1 VKIMTE
7 KKEKETQEQ
16 SKELQTGREGQQLAT
31 ITPFGFVRRFAEDME
46 RLFEDFEGLYFPS
59 LFTREF
65 FPFRKELAQVDWVPK
80 IEVLQHNG
88 QVTVR
93 ADLPGL
99 SKDDVKVEI
108 TDEALIISGERKEEK
123 EEKREGYYRSERSY
137 GRFYRRIPL
146 PQGVN
151 ADKAMATFNNGA
163 LEITMQAPKAES
175 HIRRIEVK
183 EAAETAMARAA
194 TGK

>member
-1 VKIMTE
+1 MTE
-7 KKEKETQEQ
+7 KKEKEPKEQ
-16 SKELQTGREGQQLAT
+16 SKELETRNERQQLVT

-65 FPFRKELAQVDWVPK
+65 FPFRKEFALADWVPK
-80 IEVLQHNG
+80 IEVRQHNG
-88 QVTVR
+88 QMTVR

-99 SKDDVKVEI
+99 TKDDVKVEI
-108 TDEALIISGERKEEK
+108 TDESLTISGERKEEK

-137 GRFYRRIPL
+137 GSFYRRIPL

-151 ADKAMATFNNGA
+151 GDKATATFNDGV
-163 LEITMQAPKAES
+163 LEITMPVTQSEPRG
-175 HIRRIEVK
+175 RRLEIK
-183 EAAETAMARAA
+183 EAAETAKAKAA
-194 TGK
+194 AAK